1 MKESQARTK
10 VVLRHLPPSLTSSV
24 LHEQILSKYAGT
36 INWFAFHPGKS
47 SHKRQVHSRAYINFK
62 KPEDVIDFYEVFNGH
77 IFVNEKGAQYK
88 ALVEYAPHQRVPK
101 PRSKKDVREGTI
113 TKDPD
118 YLAFLELL
126 EKPMEHLPSAEVQL
140 ERKEA
145 EKAAALAKDSVI
157 VTPLMEFVRQRRA
170 ARFSPQRGASAT
182 TKIAARASNLGSG
195 TYNLSSQR
203 RSSERSRPGTPT
215 YISENMVPL
224 KEVSHGANP
233 RREEQQ
239 RREKEILVDRKKR
252 DTSEGREKK
261 PSRDSAASAPSSFRG
276 NAGNPHIDPFKEHVI
291 LLKDSSE
298 TPNVAY
304 RATSAGSTATASSTP
319 PKHSHH
325 RESGKSSPRA
335 GSSVKDHAQVASSQ
349 HGVTTTQIPTEPKG
363 ISQPLLERG
372 GKRPPRPQAIR
383 LAGKD
388 QTVSLVLPLS
398 NASEV
403 ESGASQ
409 NNNSSRSVD
418 VKEKGSNIAASD
430 GGLSASMSDRQD
442 ARRLRNKDRP
452 DRPVWTPRR
461 RSETVAVGSEVSS
474 GNSSAV
480 VPLPISVVSPE
491 ASQANLHSGTE
502 TVSRA
507 EKEEL
512 VNDQKHGGKSGSD
525 GRGSESQ
532 QGSGGGHRQGG
543 RHERNGQAPKEGAL
557 AISGAELATKP
568 SKRGRAP
575 PVLGANEKQVW
586 VAVQKTVTGS

>member
-1 MKESQARTK
+1 VSIAQLSDNSSGGFALNQQIRTPAAAK
-10 VVLRHLPPSLTSSV
+10 GTSSSM
-24 LHEQILSKYAGT
+24 Q
-36 INWFAFHPGKS
+36 
-47 SHKRQVHSRAYINFK
+47 
-62 KPEDVIDFYEVFNGH
+62 
-77 IFVNEKGAQYK
+77 
-88 ALVEYAPHQRVPK
+88 
-101 PRSKKDVREGTI
+101 
-113 TKDPD
+113 
-118 YLAFLELL
+118 
-126 EKPMEHLPSAEVQL
+126 
-140 ERKEA
+140 
-145 EKAAALAKDSVI
+145 
-157 VTPLMEFVRQRRA
+157 
-170 ARFSPQRGASAT
+170 PQHT
-182 TKIAARASNLGSG
+182 
-195 TYNLSSQR
+195 
-203 RSSERSRPGTPT
+203 
-215 YISENMVPL
+215 
-224 KEVSHGANP
+224 
-233 RREEQQ
+233 
-239 RREKEILVDRKKR
+239 
-252 DTSEGREKK
+252 
-261 PSRDSAASAPSSFRG
+261 
-276 NAGNPHIDPFKEHVI
+276 
-291 LLKDSSE
+291 
-298 TPNVAY
+298 VAY

-372 GKRPPRPQAIR
+372 GKRPPRPQSIR

-398 NASEV
+398 SASEV

-474 GNSSAV
+474 GISSAG

-532 QGSGGGHRQGG
+532 QGSGVGSGVYGKARYVEMGSRSSRGGRGGPPTGAMPTAQDLQQSQGDLKSDTAGTDGNLHSGRQSKEDEEPDALLPQPSVTEDRKKQEGPYWHEQGGGHRQGG
-543 RHERNGQAPKEGAL
+543 RHERNGQGPKEGAL

-575 PVLGANEKQVW
+575 PVLGANEVCQ
-586 VAVQKTVTGS
+586 

>member
-1 MKESQARTK
+1 VSIAQLSDNSSGGFALNQQIRTPAAAK
-10 VVLRHLPPSLTSSV
+10 GTSSSM
-24 LHEQILSKYAGT
+24 Q
-36 INWFAFHPGKS
+36 
-47 SHKRQVHSRAYINFK
+47 
-62 KPEDVIDFYEVFNGH
+62 
-77 IFVNEKGAQYK
+77 
-88 ALVEYAPHQRVPK
+88 
-101 PRSKKDVREGTI
+101 
-113 TKDPD
+113 
-118 YLAFLELL
+118 
-126 EKPMEHLPSAEVQL
+126 
-140 ERKEA
+140 
-145 EKAAALAKDSVI
+145 
-157 VTPLMEFVRQRRA
+157 
-170 ARFSPQRGASAT
+170 PQHT
-182 TKIAARASNLGSG
+182 
-195 TYNLSSQR
+195 
-203 RSSERSRPGTPT
+203 
-215 YISENMVPL
+215 
-224 KEVSHGANP
+224 
-233 RREEQQ
+233 
-239 RREKEILVDRKKR
+239 
-252 DTSEGREKK
+252 
-261 PSRDSAASAPSSFRG
+261 
-276 NAGNPHIDPFKEHVI
+276 
-291 LLKDSSE
+291 
-298 TPNVAY
+298 VAY

-325 RESGKSSPRA
+325 RESGKSSPR
-335 GSSVKDHAQVASSQ
+335 AQVASSQ

-398 NASEV
+398 SASEV

-474 GNSSAV
+474 GISSAV

-532 QGSGGGHRQGG
+532 QGSGDVSR
-543 RHERNGQAPKEGAL
+543 
-557 AISGAELATKP
+557 
-568 SKRGRAP
+568 
-575 PVLGANEKQVW
+575 
-586 VAVQKTVTGS
+586 

>member
-1 MKESQARTK
+1 MSIAQLSDNSSGGFALNQQIRTPAAAK
-10 VVLRHLPPSLTSSV
+10 GTSSSM
-24 LHEQILSKYAGT
+24 Q
-36 INWFAFHPGKS
+36 
-47 SHKRQVHSRAYINFK
+47 
-62 KPEDVIDFYEVFNGH
+62 
-77 IFVNEKGAQYK
+77 
-88 ALVEYAPHQRVPK
+88 
-101 PRSKKDVREGTI
+101 
-113 TKDPD
+113 
-118 YLAFLELL
+118 
-126 EKPMEHLPSAEVQL
+126 
-140 ERKEA
+140 
-145 EKAAALAKDSVI
+145 
-157 VTPLMEFVRQRRA
+157 
-170 ARFSPQRGASAT
+170 PQHT
-182 TKIAARASNLGSG
+182 
-195 TYNLSSQR
+195 
-203 RSSERSRPGTPT
+203 
-215 YISENMVPL
+215 
-224 KEVSHGANP
+224 
-233 RREEQQ
+233 
-239 RREKEILVDRKKR
+239 
-252 DTSEGREKK
+252 
-261 PSRDSAASAPSSFRG
+261 
-276 NAGNPHIDPFKEHVI
+276 
-291 LLKDSSE
+291 
-298 TPNVAY
+298 VAY
-304 RATSAGSTATASSTP
+304 RATSAGSTATAGSTP

-388 QTVSLVLPLS
+388 QTVSLVS
-398 NASEV
+398 ASEV

-474 GNSSAV
+474 GISSAV
-480 VPLPISVVSPE
+480 VPITVVSPE

-532 QGSGGGHRQGG
+532 QGSGDVSR
-543 RHERNGQAPKEGAL
+543 
-557 AISGAELATKP
+557 
-568 SKRGRAP
+568 
-575 PVLGANEKQVW
+575 
-586 VAVQKTVTGS
+586 

>member
-298 TPNVAY
+298 TLTVAY

-335 GSSVKDHAQVASSQ
+335 GSSAKDHAQVASSQ

-398 NASEV
+398 SASEV